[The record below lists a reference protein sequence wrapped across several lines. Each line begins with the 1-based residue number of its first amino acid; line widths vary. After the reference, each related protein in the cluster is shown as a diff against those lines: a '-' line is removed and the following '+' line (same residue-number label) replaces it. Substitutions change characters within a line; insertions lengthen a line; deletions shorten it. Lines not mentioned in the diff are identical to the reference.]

1 MKKFGQFTL
10 CTVAVMLLVL
20 LPLRLVWSADENASV
35 AQVYLEFD
43 PATGQFVSVPAT
55 AENSPDGANGMG
67 GSTAPHAATATP
79 DAGGAASATGTTAAV
94 TAAPQSQT
102 AADGTAAVDASAPA
116 AGGLSPV
123 LIGAVVLIAL
133 GGVVMMMRKK
143 TA

>member
-1 MKKFGQFTL
+1 MKNFGRFTL
-10 CTVAVMLLVL
+10 CTVAVMLFVI

-55 AENSPDGANGMG
+55 AENSPDGAAGMG
-67 GSTAPHAATATP
+67 GSTAPHSATATP
-79 DAGGAASATGTTAAV
+79 DAAGAASATGTAAV
-94 TAAPQSQT
+94 TAAPQSQAT
-102 AADGTAAVDASAPA
+102 ADGTAAVDGAAPG
-116 AGGLSPV
+116 AGGISPV

-133 GGVVMMMRKK
+133 GGIVMMMRKK

>member
-1 MKKFGQFTL
+1 MKNFGRFTL
-10 CTVAVMLLVL
+10 CAVAVMLFIL
-20 LPLRLVWSADENASV
+20 LPFRLVWSADENASV

-67 GSTAPHAATATP
+67 GSTAPHSATATP
-79 DAGGAASATGTTAAV
+79 DAAGAASATAAA
-94 TAAPQSQT
+94 TAAPQSQ
-102 AADGTAAVDASAPA
+102 AATDGSATVDATAPA
-116 AGGLSPV
+116 AGGVSPV

>member
-1 MKKFGQFTL
+1 
-10 CTVAVMLLVL
+10 MLFVL

-55 AENSPDGANGMG
+55 AENSPDGAAGMG
-67 GSTAPHAATATP
+67 GSTTPHAATATP
-79 DAGGAASATGTTAAV
+79 DAAGTASATGTAAAV

-102 AADGTAAVDASAPA
+102 AADGAAAVDASAPA
-116 AGGLSPV
+116 ASGLSPV

>member
-1 MKKFGQFTL
+1 MKNFGRFTL
-10 CTVAVMLLVL
+10 CTVAVMLFVL

-55 AENSPDGANGMG
+55 AENSPDGAEAMG
-67 GSTAPHAATATP
+67 ISGSTHTPAATT
-79 DAGGAASATGTTAAV
+79 DAAGAAPTQGTAAMTAAPESQATAGGTTA
-94 TAAPQSQT
+94 
-102 AADGTAAVDASAPA
+102 VDATAPA

-123 LIGAVVLIAL
+123 LIGAIVLIAL

-143 TA
+143 AA

>member
-1 MKKFGQFTL
+1 
-10 CTVAVMLLVL
+10 MLFVI

-55 AENSPDGANGMG
+55 AENSPDGAAGMG
-67 GSTAPHAATATP
+67 GSTAPHSATATP
-79 DAGGAASATGTTAAV
+79 DAAGAASATAAV
-94 TAAPQSQT
+94 TAAPQSQAT
-102 AADGTAAVDASAPA
+102 ADGTAAVDGAAPG
-116 AGGLSPV
+116 AGGISPV

-133 GGVVMMMRKK
+133 GGIVMMMRKK